1 MNEREFAE
9 LAAGRALGALSDADE
24 RRFIE
29 ALARHPEW
37 QAIADDDHDTV
48 ADLADSLTPVTPPPA
63 LRAELLSRIATLP
76 QGGNAD
82 DVHPDAETEADAAA
96 VADTQAVPD
105 AGAAPDPDAV
115 PDARAVP
122 DADDRGLDALER
134 TRAPWRR
141 RLFALAA
148 GLALVVGAGVAT
160 TAVISQLQRP
170 ASVVALDEIR
180 SAPDAEQAE
189 VRLDSG
195 ATATAHWSGE
205 VGKAVLV
212 ASGLDDLG
220 ADKSY
225 ELWFVRGDQPIAAGV
240 FDADDG
246 KATALLE
253 QPMQAG
259 DVIAVTI
266 EQAGG
271 SPSGSPTTD
280 PIIVIPTA

>member
-9 LAAGRALGALSDADE
+9 LAAAHALGALSDADE
-24 RRFIE
+24 RRFTE
-29 ALARHPEW
+29 ALAEHPEW
-37 QAIADDDHDTV
+37 QAIADDDHDT
-48 ADLADSLTPVTPPPA
+48 AASLADGLTPVAPPTA

-76 QGGNAD
+76 QSGSAHA
-82 DVHPDAETEADAAA
+82 HPDDAATDAREESFDASEPVPGPASA
-96 VADTQAVPD
+96 VAS
-105 AGAAPDPDAV
+105 AAEPVSASE
-115 PDARAVP
+115 RAS
-122 DADDRGLDALER
+122 ER
-134 TRAPWRR
+134 SRSTWRR

-148 GLALVVGAGVAT
+148 GLALIVGAGVAT
-160 TAVISQLQRP
+160 TTVVSQLQRP

-189 VRLDSG
+189 ARLDSG

-212 ASGLDDLG
+212 ASGLDDPG
-220 ADKSY
+220 AGKSY

-246 KATALLE
+246 EATALLDA
-253 QPMQAG
+253 PMEAG

-266 EQAGG
+266 EQEGG

>member
-29 ALARHPEW
+29 ALAQHPEW

-48 ADLADSLTPVTPPPA
+48 ADLADGLTPVSPPPA

-76 QGGNAD
+76 QGDSADLPQGDSAD
-82 DVHPDAETEADAAA
+82 DVHSDADADAE
-96 VADTQAVPD
+96 
-105 AGAAPDPDAV
+105 AV
-115 PDARAVP
+115 PDARRR
-122 DADDRGLDALER
+122 DLDAPGR
-134 TRAPWRR
+134 TGAPWRR

-148 GLALVVGAGVAT
+148 GLALIVGAGVAT

-189 VRLDSG
+189 VRLGSG

>member
-9 LAAGRALGALSDADE
+9 LAAAHALGALSDADE
-24 RRFIE
+24 RRFTA
-29 ALARHPEW
+29 ALAEHPEW

-48 ADLADSLTPVTPPPA
+48 AGLADGLAPVAPPPA
-63 LRAELLSRIATLP
+63 LRADLLRQIAALP
-76 QGGNAD
+76 QSDSVAPAD
-82 DVHPDAETEADAAA
+82 TAGDAAA
-96 VADTQAVPD
+96 D
-105 AGAAPDPDAV
+105 AEAPDRDV
-115 PDARAVP
+115 RASASP
-122 DADDRGLDALER
+122 GG
-134 TRAPWRR
+134 TWRR
-141 RLFALAA
+141 KLFALAA
-148 GLALVVGAGVAT
+148 GLALLVGAGVAT
-160 TAVISQLQRP
+160 ATVITQLQRP

-180 SAPDAEQAE
+180 SAPDAQQAKVQLE
-189 VRLDSG
+189 SG

-220 ADKSY
+220 DDKSY

-246 KATALLE
+246 KATALLDV
-253 QPMQAG
+253 PMHAG
-259 DVIAVTI
+259 DVIAVTV

>member
-9 LAAGRALGALSDADE
+9 LAAANALGALSDADA
-24 RRFIE
+24 RRFTA
-29 ALARHPEW
+29 ALAEHPEW

-48 ADLADSLTPVTPPPA
+48 AGLADGLTPVAPPTALRADLLRQIAAMPQGDSVALADSA
-63 LRAELLSRIATLP
+63 R
-76 QGGNAD
+76 
-82 DVHPDAETEADAAA
+82 AAA
-96 VADTQAVPD
+96 PGPGANDPAVQTS
-105 AGAAPDPDAV
+105 ASSG
-115 PDARAVP
+115 
-122 DADDRGLDALER
+122 
-134 TRAPWRR
+134 APWRR

-148 GLALVVGAGVAT
+148 GLALLVGAGVAT
-160 TAVISQLQRP
+160 TTVISQLQRP

-180 SAPDAEQAE
+180 SAPDAEQAKVE
-189 VRLDSG
+189 LDSG

-212 ASGLDDLG
+212 ASGLDDLD

-240 FDADDG
+240 FDADGG
-246 KATALLE
+246 KATALLDV
-253 QPMQAG
+253 PMHAG
-259 DVIAVTI
+259 DVIAVTV

>member
-1 MNEREFAE
+1 MNEQEFAE
-9 LAAGRALGALSDADE
+9 LAAAHALGALAEADA
-24 RRFIE
+24 RRFAA
-29 ALARHPEW
+29 ALAEHPEW

-48 ADLADSLTPVTPPPA
+48 AFLADGLSPVAPPPA
-63 LRAELLSRIATLP
+63 LRSSLLQQIASLP
-76 QGGNAD
+76 QDG
-82 DVHPDAETEADAAA
+82 AAA
-96 VADTQAVPD
+96 PEELIPSTV
-105 AGAAPDPDAV
+105 
-115 PDARAVP
+115 
-122 DADDRGLDALER
+122 ADDRGTDAPAR
-134 TRAPWRR
+134 AGAPWRR
-141 RLFALAA
+141 RFFALAA
-148 GLALVVGAGVAT
+148 GLALIVGAGVAT
-160 TAVISQLQRP
+160 TTVVSQLQRP

-195 ATATAHWSGE
+195 ATATAYWSGE

-225 ELWFVRGDQPIAAGV
+225 ELWFVRGDEPIAAGV
-240 FDADDG
+240 FDAADG
-246 KATALLE
+246 TTTALLD
-253 QPMQAG
+253 QPMRAG

-271 SPSGSPTTD
+271 SPSGLPTTD